1 LTSYKKDTEQSPL
14 NAPTESSEAGPNKA
28 SASPISLKRLAIK
41 GSVWV
46 MFGFGMAQVLR
57 LGGNVILTRLLTPE
71 AFGIMAIV
79 GALLMGLQMFS
90 DIGLRTSIIQ
100 SPRGEEPAFIRTAWS
115 LQVIRGF
122 ILASLAAILAWPL
135 AFINGEPSLVLIT
148 MVAGLTAIISGF
160 HSTWLLVYSRR
171 MVLNKLVLLDLIGQ
185 FLSIVV
191 MVVWAHYFPSV
202 WVLVLGSF
210 VGSTVKLVA
219 SHTLLSG
226 VSMRFQ
232 WEIEAVHE
240 LIRFGRWIFISTAL
254 SFLVI
259 RLDIFV
265 FGSFAGLTM
274 LGIFVLAKNLSR
286 LIVEALMKLSSTVLL
301 PVYSRLAE
309 RSTNALRTRTF
320 KIRAALLALFLPPL
334 WVIILWVPHIIEI
347 LYDVR
352 YKDAG
357 WMLQILAAGAIAT
370 AIRATIGPVLL
381 AVGNSFRHM
390 IGTAIVLGLQIVSMT
405 VGAIL
410 AGVPGFIVGMAL
422 TDWLYYPVLAY
433 LIRPYGVWLPFLD
446 AVAFGSSV
454 IVIGLVWW
462 IN

>member
-1 LTSYKKDTEQSPL
+1 LTLHKDTEQSPL
-14 NAPTESSEAGPNKA
+14 SAPTESSDAGPNKPN
-28 SASPISLKRLAIK
+28 ASPISLKRLAIK
-41 GSVWV
+41 GSAWV

-57 LGGNVILTRLLTPE
+57 LGGNVVLTRLLTPE
-71 AFGIMAIV
+71 VFGIMSIV

-90 DIGLRTSIIQ
+90 DVGLRPNIIQ
-100 SPRGEEPAFIRTAWS
+100 NPRGEEPVFIRTAWS
-115 LQVIRGF
+115 IQVIRGF

-160 HSTWLLVYSRR
+160 HSTWLLVYYRR
-171 MVLNKLVLLDLIGQ
+171 MVLNKLVFLDLTGQ

-191 MVVWAHYFPSV
+191 MVVCAWYFRSV
-202 WVLVLGSF
+202 WALVLGSF

-219 SHTLLSG
+219 SHTVLSG
-226 VSMRFQ
+226 VPMRFL
-232 WEIEAVHE
+232 WEKEAVYE

-254 SFLVI
+254 YFLAV

-265 FGSFAGLTM
+265 FGSFAGMTM

-286 LIVEALMKLSSTVLL
+286 LVVEALMKLSSTVLL

-309 RSTNALRTRTF
+309 RSTKALRTRTF
-320 KIRAALLALFLPPL
+320 KIRAVLL
-334 WVIILWVPHIIEI
+334 
-347 LYDVR
+347 

-357 WMLQILAAGAIAT
+357 WMLQIFAAGAIAT
-370 AIRATIGPVLL
+370 AIRATIEPVLL

-390 IGTAIVLGLQIVSMT
+390 IGTAIILCLQIASMS

-410 AGVPGFIVGMAL
+410 AGVPGFVVGMAL

-454 IVIGLVWW
+454 VVIGLLWW
-462 IN
+462 MN

>member
-1 LTSYKKDTEQSPL
+1 LTLHKDTEQSPL
-14 NAPTESSEAGPNKA
+14 SAPTESSDAGPNKPN
-28 SASPISLKRLAIK
+28 ASPISLKRLAIK
-41 GSVWV
+41 GSAWV

-57 LGGNVILTRLLTPE
+57 LGGNVVLTRLLTPE
-71 AFGIMAIV
+71 VFGIMSIV

-90 DIGLRTSIIQ
+90 DVGLRPNIIQ
-100 SPRGEEPAFIRTAWS
+100 NPRGEEPVFIRTAWS
-115 LQVIRGF
+115 IQVIRGF

-160 HSTWLLVYSRR
+160 HSTWLLVYYRR
-171 MVLNKLVLLDLIGQ
+171 MVLNKLVFLDLTGQ

-191 MVVWAHYFPSV
+191 MVVCAWYFRSV
-202 WVLVLGSF
+202 WALVLGSF

-219 SHTLLSG
+219 SHTVLSG
-226 VSMRFQ
+226 VPMRFL
-232 WEIEAVHE
+232 WEKEAVYE

-254 SFLVI
+254 YFLAV

-265 FGSFAGLTM
+265 FGSFAGMTM

-286 LIVEALMKLSSTVLL
+286 LVVEALMKLSSTVLL

-309 RSTNALRTRTF
+309 RSTKALRTRTF
-320 KIRAALLALFLPPL
+320 KIRAVLLALFLPPL
-334 WVIILWVPHIIEI
+334 WAIILWGHHIIDF
-347 LYDVR
+347 LYDDR

-357 WMLQILAAGAIAT
+357 WMLQIFAAGAIAT
-370 AIRATIGPVLL
+370 AIRATIEPVLL

-390 IGTAIVLGLQIVSMT
+390 IGTAIILCLQIASMS

-410 AGVPGFIVGMAL
+410 AGVPGFVVGMAL

-454 IVIGLVWW
+454 VVIGLLWW
-462 IN
+462 MN